1 MYAVDICSKSRVE
14 TDEKLGGDD
23 GCRKD
28 SGKQASIS
36 DGTMM
41 RICSMI
47 CLFVIVKS
55 RSAFAGEGE
64 SQ

>member
-1 MYAVDICSKSRVE
+1 MYAVDICSKSQVE
-14 TDEKLGGDD
+14 TDEELGGDD

-41 RICSMI
+41 RLCSMI
-47 CLFVIVKS
+47 CRFVM
-55 RSAFAGEGE
+55 
-64 SQ
+64 